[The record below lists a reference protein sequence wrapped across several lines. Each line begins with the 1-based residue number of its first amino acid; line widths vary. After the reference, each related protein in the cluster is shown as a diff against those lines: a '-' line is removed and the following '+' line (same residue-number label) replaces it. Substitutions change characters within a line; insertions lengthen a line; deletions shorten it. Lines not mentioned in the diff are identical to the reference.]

1 MPGLPVEEILE
12 KLSAR
17 VGKPA
22 ALIRYEMELYL
33 EELMQEDSEEVRRI
47 CAVFQGRKATLEE
60 YLGLMAQEM
69 ELETEKK
76 ELP

>member
-47 CAVFQGRKATLEE
+47 RALFQGRKATLEE

>member
-47 CAVFQGRKATLEE
+47 RAVFQGRKATLEE

-76 ELP
+76 ELS

>member
-33 EELMQEDSEEVRRI
+33 EDLMQEDSEEVRRI
-47 CAVFQGRKATLEE
+47 RAVFQGRKATLEE

>member
-47 CAVFQGRKATLEE
+47 RAVFQGRKATLEE

-69 ELETEKK
+69 ELDQAKE

>member
-47 CAVFQGRKATLEE
+47 RAVFQGRKTTLEE

>member
-33 EELMQEDSEEVRRI
+33 EDLMQEDSEEVRRI
-47 CAVFQGRKATLEE
+47 RAVFQGRKTTLEE